1 MAQTIA
7 GIEYLD
13 VAEATALLGVKRATL
28 YAYVS
33 RGVLRSYR
41 MGVGRARLYRRDEV
55 EALRVVRP
63 SDAPRAEETVER
75 EAEEAP
81 GRQSALPPDDVFR
94 DVRLPDAADWA
105 PDH

>member
-7 GIEYLD
+7 GVEYLD

-33 RGVLRSYR
+33 RGVLQSYR

-55 EALRVVRP
+55 EALRAVRP
-63 SDAPRAEETVER
+63 SDASRSDERHGPKGEEGR
-75 EAEEAP
+75 
-81 GRQSALPPDDVFR
+81 GRQGGSVPDDVFR